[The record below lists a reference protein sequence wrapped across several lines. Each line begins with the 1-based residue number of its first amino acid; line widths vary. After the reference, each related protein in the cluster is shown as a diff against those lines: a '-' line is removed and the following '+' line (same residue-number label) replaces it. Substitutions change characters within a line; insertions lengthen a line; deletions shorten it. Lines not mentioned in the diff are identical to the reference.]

1 MIIKVI
7 PNYPKNIKKDF
18 IFIIDINKKCE
29 NLLKKIDE
37 ENVFNSPQSKKLII
51 YFNKFLIFQELGHF
65 KDISNYCFEN
75 EDVNFIVYL
84 ERKLEEN
91 MDLFFNPVSLKFEE
105 EKYENDE
112 TGFKLFFESFEK
124 FKDKIKIEE
133 NICIIFSDSDSDSD
147 SD

>member
-1 MIIKVI
+1 MISKVI
-7 PNYPKNIKKDF
+7 PNYANNIKKEY

-29 NLLKKIDE
+29 KFLNKIDE
-37 ENVFNSPQSKKLII
+37 ENVFNSPQAKKLII
-51 YFNKFLIFQELGHF
+51 YFNKFLIFQEIGYF

-124 FKDKIKIEE
+124 FKDKIKEKDKF
-133 NICIIFSDSDSDSD
+133 NF
-147 SD
+147 

>member
-1 MIIKVI
+1 MISKVI
-7 PNYPKNIKKDF
+7 PNYAKNIKKEY

-29 NLLKKIDE
+29 KFLNKIDE
-37 ENVFNSPQSKKLII
+37 ENVFNSPQAKKLII

-133 NICIIFSDSDSDSD
+133 NICIIFSDSD
-147 SD
+147 

>member
-1 MIIKVI
+1 MISKVI
-7 PNYPKNIKKDF
+7 PNYAKNIKKEY
-18 IFIIDINKKCE
+18 IFIIDFNKKCE
-29 NLLKKIDE
+29 KFLNKIDE
-37 ENVFNSPQSKKLII
+37 ENVFNSPQAKKLII
-51 YFNKFLIFQELGHF
+51 YFNKFLIFQEIGYF

-91 MDLFFNPVSLKFEE
+91 MDLFFNPDSLKFEE

-124 FKDKIKIEE
+124 FKDKIKEKDI
-133 NICIIFSDSDSDSD
+133 NLIFDSDSDSD
-147 SD
+147 

>member
-7 PNYPKNIKKDF
+7 PNYAKNIKKEF

-37 ENVFNSPQSKKLII
+37 ENVFNSPQAKKLII
-51 YFNKFLIFQELGHF
+51 YFNKFLIFQEIGHF

-124 FKDKIKIEE
+124 FKDKIKEKE
-133 NICIIFSDSDSDSD
+133 KFNF
-147 SD
+147 

>member
-1 MIIKVI
+1 MISKVI
-7 PNYPKNIKKDF
+7 PNYAKNIKKEN

-29 NLLKKIDE
+29 KFLNKIDE
-37 ENVFNSPQSKKLII
+37 ENVFNFPQAKKLII

-65 KDISNYCFEN
+65 KDISNYYFEN

-91 MDLFFNPVSLKFEE
+91 MDLFFNPDSLKFEE

-124 FKDKIKIEE
+124 FKDKIKEKDI
-133 NICIIFSDSDSDSD
+133 NLIFDSD
-147 SD
+147 

>member
-1 MIIKVI
+1 MISKVI
-7 PNYPKNIKKDF
+7 PDYAKDFKKEF

-91 MDLFFNPVSLKFEE
+91 MDLFFNPVSFKFEE

-124 FKDKIKIEE
+124 FKDKIKIKE
-133 NICIIFSDSDSDSD
+133 NIYVMFNDSDSDSEN
-147 SD
+147 

>member
-1 MIIKVI
+1 MISKVI
-7 PNYPKNIKKDF
+7 PNYAKNIKKEF

-29 NLLKKIDE
+29 KFLNKIDE
-37 ENVFNSPQSKKLII
+37 ENVFNSPQAKKLII
-51 YFNKFLIFQELGHF
+51 YFNKFLIFQEIGYF
-65 KDISNYCFEN
+65 KDISNYCFQN

-91 MDLFFNPVSLKFEE
+91 MDLFFNPDSLKFEE

-124 FKDKIKIEE
+124 FKDKIKEKDI
-133 NICIIFSDSDSDSD
+133 NLIFDSDSD
-147 SD
+147 

>member
-1 MIIKVI
+1 MISKVI
-7 PNYPKNIKKDF
+7 PNYAKNIKKEY

-29 NLLKKIDE
+29 KFLNKIDE
-37 ENVFNSPQSKKLII
+37 ENVFNSPQAKKLII

-91 MDLFFNPVSLKFEE
+91 MDLFFNPDSLKFED

-124 FKDKIKIEE
+124 FKDKIKEKDI
-133 NICIIFSDSDSDSD
+133 NLIFYSDRDSD
-147 SD
+147 

>member
-1 MIIKVI
+1 MISKVI
-7 PNYPKNIKKDF
+7 PNYAKNIKKEY

-65 KDISNYCFEN
+65 KDISNYYFEN

-91 MDLFFNPVSLKFEE
+91 MDLFFNPDSFKFDQ
-105 EKYENDE
+105 EKYDNDY
-112 TGFKLFFESFEK
+112 TGFKVFFESFEK
-124 FKDKIKIEE
+124 FKDKIKEKTYD
-133 NICIIFSDSDSDSD
+133 IIFDSDIDSD
-147 SD
+147 

>member
-1 MIIKVI
+1 MISKVI
-7 PNYPKNIKKDF
+7 PNYAKNIKKEY

-29 NLLKKIDE
+29 KFLNKIDE
-37 ENVFNSPQSKKLII
+37 ENVFNSPQAKKLII

-91 MDLFFNPVSLKFEE
+91 MDLFFNPVSFKFEE

-124 FKDKIKIEE
+124 FKDKIKEKDI
-133 NICIIFSDSDSDSD
+133 NLIFDSDSD
-147 SD
+147 

>member
-1 MIIKVI
+1 MISKVI
-7 PNYPKNIKKDF
+7 PNYAKNIKKEY

-29 NLLKKIDE
+29 KFLNKIDE

-91 MDLFFNPVSLKFEE
+91 MDLFFNPVSFKFEE

-112 TGFKLFFESFEK
+112 TGFKLFFESFVK

-133 NICIIFSDSDSDSD
+133 NNCVIFSD
-147 SD
+147 

>member
-1 MIIKVI
+1 MISKVI
-7 PNYPKNIKKDF
+7 PNYAKNIKKEY

-29 NLLKKIDE
+29 NFLNKIDE

-91 MDLFFNPVSLKFEE
+91 MDLFFNPVSFKFEE

-112 TGFKLFFESFEK
+112 TGFKLFFESFVK

-133 NICIIFSDSDSDSD
+133 NNCVIFSD
-147 SD
+147 

>member
-1 MIIKVI
+1 MISKVI
-7 PNYPKNIKKDF
+7 PNYAKNIKKEY

-29 NLLKKIDE
+29 KFLNKIDE
-37 ENVFNSPQSKKLII
+37 ENVFNSPQAKKLII
-51 YFNKFLIFQELGHF
+51 YFNKFLIFQEIGYF

-91 MDLFFNPVSLKFEE
+91 MDLFFNPDSLKFEE

-112 TGFKLFFESFEK
+112 TDFKLFFQSFEK
-124 FKDKIKIEE
+124 FKDKIKEKDI
-133 NICIIFSDSDSDSD
+133 NLIFDSDSD
-147 SD
+147 

>member
-1 MIIKVI
+1 MISKVI
-7 PNYPKNIKKDF
+7 PNYANNIKKEY

-29 NLLKKIDE
+29 KFLNKIDE
-37 ENVFNSPQSKKLII
+37 ENVFNSPQAKKLII

-65 KDISNYCFEN
+65 KDISNYYFEN

-91 MDLFFNPVSLKFEE
+91 MDLFFNPDSLKFEE

-124 FKDKIKIEE
+124 FKDKIKEKDI
-133 NICIIFSDSDSDSD
+133 NLIFDSDSDSD
-147 SD
+147 

>member
-1 MIIKVI
+1 MISKVI
-7 PNYPKNIKKDF
+7 PDYAKDFKKEF

-29 NLLKKIDE
+29 HLLKKIDE

-51 YFNKFLIFQELGHF
+51 YFNKFLIFQELRHF
-65 KDISNYCFEN
+65 KDISNYYFEN
-75 EDVNFIVYL
+75 EDVNFIEYL
-84 ERKLEEN
+84 ESKLEEN

-147 SD
+147 

>member
-1 MIIKVI
+1 MISKVI
-7 PNYPKNIKKDF
+7 PNQAKNIKKEY

-29 NLLKKIDE
+29 KFLNKIDE
-37 ENVFNSPQSKKLII
+37 ENVFNSPQAKKLII

-124 FKDKIKIEE
+124 FKDKIKEKDI
-133 NICIIFSDSDSDSD
+133 NLIFDSDSD
-147 SD
+147 

>member
-7 PNYPKNIKKDF
+7 PNYAKNIKKKF

-112 TGFKLFFESFEK
+112 TGFKLFFESFVK

-147 SD
+147 

>member
-1 MIIKVI
+1 MEYSHCSYYASV
-7 PNYPKNIKKDF
+7 
-18 IFIIDINKKCE
+18 
-29 NLLKKIDE
+29 
-37 ENVFNSPQSKKLII
+37 NSSCVL
-51 YFNKFLIFQELGHF
+51 
-65 KDISNYCFEN
+65 SFEN

-91 MDLFFNPVSLKFEE
+91 MDLFFNPDSLKFEE

-133 NICIIFSDSDSDSD
+133 NICIIFSDSD
-147 SD
+147 

>member
-1 MIIKVI
+1 MISKVI
-7 PNYPKNIKKDF
+7 PNYAKNIKKEY

-29 NLLKKIDE
+29 KFLNKIDE
-37 ENVFNSPQSKKLII
+37 ENVFNSPQAKKLII

-91 MDLFFNPVSLKFEE
+91 MDLFFNPDSLKFEE

-124 FKDKIKIEE
+124 FKDKIKEKDI
-133 NICIIFSDSDSDSD
+133 NLIFDSDSDSD
-147 SD
+147 

>member
-1 MIIKVI
+1 MLSKVI
-7 PNYPKNIKKDF
+7 PNYAKNIKKEY

-29 NLLKKIDE
+29 KFLNKIDE
-37 ENVFNSPQSKKLII
+37 ENVFNSPQAKKLII
-51 YFNKFLIFQELGHF
+51 YFNKFLIFQVIGYF

-91 MDLFFNPVSLKFEE
+91 MDLFFNPDSLKFE

-124 FKDKIKIEE
+124 FKDKIKEKDI
-133 NICIIFSDSDSDSD
+133 NLIFDSDSD
-147 SD
+147 

>member
-1 MIIKVI
+1 MISKVI
-7 PNYPKNIKKDF
+7 PNYAKNIKKEY

-29 NLLKKIDE
+29 KFLNKIDE
-37 ENVFNSPQSKKLII
+37 ENVFNSPQAKKLII
-51 YFNKFLIFQELGHF
+51 YFNKFLIFQEIGHF

-91 MDLFFNPVSLKFEE
+91 MDLFFNPDSLKFEE

-124 FKDKIKIEE
+124 FKDKIKEKDI
-133 NICIIFSDSDSDSD
+133 NLIFDSDSD
-147 SD
+147 

>member
-1 MIIKVI
+1 MISKVI
-7 PNYPKNIKKDF
+7 PNYAKNIKKEY
-18 IFIIDINKKCE
+18 IFIIDINKKRE
-29 NLLKKIDE
+29 ILNKIDE
-37 ENVFNSPQSKKLII
+37 ENVFNSPQAKKLII
-51 YFNKFLIFQELGHF
+51 YFNKFLIFQEIGHF

-91 MDLFFNPVSLKFEE
+91 MDLFFNPDSLKFEE

-124 FKDKIKIEE
+124 FKDKIKEKDI
-133 NICIIFSDSDSDSD
+133 NLIFDSDSD
-147 SD
+147 

>member
-1 MIIKVI
+1 MISKVI
-7 PNYPKNIKKDF
+7 PNYAKNIKKEY

-29 NLLKKIDE
+29 KFLNKIDE
-37 ENVFNSPQSKKLII
+37 ENVFNSPQAKKLII

-91 MDLFFNPVSLKFEE
+91 MDLFFNPDSLKFEE

-124 FKDKIKIEE
+124 FKDKIKEKDI
-133 NICIIFSDSDSDSD
+133 NLIFDSDSD
-147 SD
+147 

>member
-1 MIIKVI
+1 MISKAI
-7 PNYPKNIKKDF
+7 PNYAKNIKKEY
-18 IFIIDINKKCE
+18 IFIIDVNKKCE
-29 NLLKKIDE
+29 KFLNKIDE
-37 ENVFNSPQSKKLII
+37 ENVFNSPQAKKLII

-65 KDISNYCFEN
+65 KDISNYYFEN

-91 MDLFFNPVSLKFEE
+91 MDLFFNPDSLKFEE

-124 FKDKIKIEE
+124 FKDKIKEKDI
-133 NICIIFSDSDSDSD
+133 NLIFDSDSD
-147 SD
+147 

>member
-1 MIIKVI
+1 MISKVI
-7 PNYPKNIKKDF
+7 PDYAKDF
-18 IFIIDINKKCE
+18 KKEFIFLIDINKKCE
-29 NLLKKIDE
+29 KFLNKIDE
-37 ENVFNSPQSKKLII
+37 ENVFNSPQAKKLII

-91 MDLFFNPVSLKFEE
+91 MDLFFNPDSLKFEE
-105 EKYENDE
+105 EKYKNDE

-147 SD
+147 